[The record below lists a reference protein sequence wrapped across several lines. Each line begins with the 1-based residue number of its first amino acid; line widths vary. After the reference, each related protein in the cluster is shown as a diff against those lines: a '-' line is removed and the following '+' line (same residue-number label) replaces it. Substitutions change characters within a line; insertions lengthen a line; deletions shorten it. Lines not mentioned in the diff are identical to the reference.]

1 MVVPLVAVS
10 GLDLDREGCHLVDV
24 GDLDREGCH
33 LVDVDDLDR
42 EGCLLVDV
50 GDLDREGCLLVDVG
64 DLDREGC
71 LLVDVSGAD
80 LDVLALVDQLARP
93 TPKNPDGGPR
103 FARLRGDRRE
113 TGAPGR
119 AERPSKWRG

>member
-1 MVVPLVAVS
+1 MVALAGTGVPRN
-10 GLDLDREGCHLVDV
+10 DLAPIWWTCPASTECPQ
-24 GDLDREGCH
+24 
-33 LVDVDDLDR
+33 
-42 EGCLLVDV
+42 
-50 GDLDREGCLLVDVG
+50 
-64 DLDREGC
+64 
-71 LLVDVSGAD
+71 LVDVSGAD

-93 TPKNPDGGPR
+93 TPKNPDGGPQNPARGPR